1 MGMGFP
7 LYISFQR
14 GNKKSE
20 TTNSGFEPRA
30 DYDRCSSREW
40 EDETK
45 GRVRARRS
53 AVRWNM
59 YPTGSGRHVVYA
71 VHFVLFAS
79 AYKESHSSPDKE
91 PLDTAPSLPGYLVLR
106 PPDSLVALFVFRSQ
120 KNWKLR
126 HKWFVLSPRGFLCL
140 FVGGEK
146 VHLDSAPFP
155 PGSSKLWNIV
165 EIRGWK
171 DGCAE
176 LFEKEHF
183 SNSLLNYISWL
194 LNTVCWAAIQMYA
207 AL

>member
-1 MGMGFP
+1 MTVAA
-7 LYISFQR
+7 Y
-14 GNKKSE
+14 
-20 TTNSGFEPRA
+20 
-30 DYDRCSSREW
+30 SSWEW

-53 AVRWNM
+53 SVQWNM

-79 AYKESHSSPDKE
+79 AYKESHSSPDKG

-146 VHLDSAPFP
+146 KRWIGTSGFRSFSTRFFNAVKHCRDPRVKRWAC
-155 PGSSKLWNIV
+155 GV
-165 EIRGWK
+165 VWK
-171 DGCAE
+171 RT
-176 LFEKEHF
+176 F
-183 SNSLLNYISWL
+183 
-194 LNTVCWAAIQMYA
+194 
-207 AL
+207 